1 MTDALQHSKETKRL
15 LAQRRKALPDE
26 LDVQHDKVL
35 SSGAKVRE
43 IGFRGPNNTTRTI
56 DVNVSKLY
64 APAPSTTGDIDM
76 LRIEAE
82 LVDEGE
88 DLDNPHVPI
97 NDDVRARAVDA
108 IESEGLTPAWEVMQ

>member
-1 MTDALQHSKETKRL
+1 MTDALNHSAETKRL
-15 LAQRRKALPDE
+15 LAQRRKALPDD
-26 LDVQHDKVL
+26 LDVDHDKVL
-35 SSGAKVRE
+35 ESGEKLRE

-64 APAPSTTGDIDM
+64 QAGPSTTGDIEM

-82 LVDEGE
+82 LVADGK
-88 DLDNPHVPI
+88 DLDNPHVPV

-108 IESEGLTPAWEVMQ
+108 IESEGLTPAWRVVQ